1 MHNLHTTVITER
13 LNNDD
18 KVSEYATA
26 TTLIDVLLACMLG
39 IIRQWIEY
47 RFMNVEYYHN
57 SPIIAD
63 REAAVM

>member
-39 IIRQWIEY
+39 IIRQ
-47 RFMNVEYYHN
+47 
-57 SPIIAD
+57 
-63 REAAVM
+63 

>member
-47 RFMNVEYYHN
+47 RFMMQNIINN